1 MSSSSKK
8 YKIVFSLSFLI
19 VVIIMILFFNFG
31 LTFNNDAE
39 QNGTNKEVISNE
51 VESKKDNDENY
62 EKINGMK
69 VLSLEEGLD
78 LLYSNEKNDNVDIK
92 QTSIDEHVRRIRN
105 VKIVGFYNYM
115 DARSMYLDGVEASGE
130 VYDDVEIMIEGD
142 SRDENADYSKLKKGN
157 KVEVIC
163 TIMKP
168 YKAAES
174 EQDENDESKR
184 AFRVYNATY
193 SDEEVN
199 KKIVHLYTDENI
211 EDNIDKKYED
221 KDKIFKFEDIYDDM
235 VTISNENLE
244 RAMNL
249 FDGVK
254 FRVRAKADK
263 CFTVYDAPYLK
274 YTIDNDDTSIS
285 TNSEVKYISGQINF
299 IGELRDTKESLRYI
313 TKDYFSIELEKV
325 INFDSSDFKYQ
336 YKDYRK
342 EVSYLYAD
350 KEIKKGY
357 QDFIYKFNVD
367 YTYDINLIR
376 LDDNLE
382 PYDFTKDI
390 PDVFDD
396 KLKKIGED
404 KDIGIG
410 DNVKFGKKRYKVI
423 AVDEE
428 DENKVLLM
436 YDTHITDQM
445 GIIYEIPDNSKLSKI
460 NWSDNEECI
469 YRDSK
474 IREYLTKDFYENS
487 FSNADKTRIY
497 TTKLECKVKNAKKV
511 NEIDYVEDKIFILS
525 DDEIKKYKLFLVNP
539 LLTSFVRNQRYGEKS
554 ASMYRRSKILNDEYD
569 QNTFNLKDEWSIY
582 PTMWVNIK

>member
-1 MSSSSKK
+1 MNSNSSKK

-105 VKIVGFYNYM
+105 VKIIGFYNYM

-157 KVEVIC
+157 KVEIIC

-168 YKAAES
+168 YKES
-174 EQDENDESKR
+174 EEDENGKSKR
-184 AFRVYNATY
+184 AFRVYNATF
-193 SDEEVN
+193 SDDEVN
-199 KKIVHLYTDENI
+199 KKIVHLYTDENP

-221 KDKIFKFEDIYDDM
+221 KDKIFEFEDIYDDM

-299 IGELRDTKESLRYI
+299 IGELRDTKESMYYI

-325 INFDSSDFKYQ
+325 IDFDSSDFKYQ

-376 LDDNLE
+376 LDENLE

-436 YDTHITDQM
+436 YDTHITDQL
-445 GIIYEIPDNSKLSKI
+445 GIIHEIPDNSKLSKI

-474 IREYLTKDFYENS
+474 IREYLTKDFYENN
-487 FSNADKTRIY
+487 FSNTDKARIY

-554 ASMYRRSKILNDEYD
+554 ASMYRRSKILNDEHD
-569 QNTFNLKDEWSIY
+569 QNTFNLKDTWSIY
-582 PTMWVNIK
+582 PAMWVNIK

>member
-1 MSSSSKK
+1 MSSNSKK
-8 YKIVFSLSFLI
+8 YKIIFSVSFLI

-39 QNGTNKEVISNE
+39 QNDTNKEVISND
-51 VESKKDNDENY
+51 VEHNNDDNSKDDENY

-105 VKIVGFYNYM
+105 VKIIGFYNYM

-168 YKAAES
+168 YKES
-174 EQDENDESKR
+174 EEDENGETKR
-184 AFRVYNATY
+184 AFRVYNATF
-193 SDEEVN
+193 SDDEVN
-199 KKIVHLYTDENI
+199 KKIVHLYTDENH

-221 KDKIFKFEDIYDDM
+221 KDKIFEFEDIYYDM

-274 YTIDNDDTSIS
+274 YIIDNDDTSIS

-299 IGELRDTKESLRYI
+299 IGELRDTKESMYYI

-325 INFDSSDFKYQ
+325 IDFDSSDFKYQ

-376 LDDNLE
+376 LDENLE
-382 PYDFTKDI
+382 PYDFAKDI

-436 YDTHITDQM
+436 YDTHITDQL
-445 GIIYEIPDNSKLSKI
+445 GIIHEIPDNSKLSKI

-474 IREYLTKDFYENS
+474 IREYLTKDFYENN
-487 FSNADKTRIY
+487 FSNADKARIY

-525 DDEIKKYKLFLVNP
+525 DDEIKKYVK
-539 LLTSFVRNQRYGEKS
+539 R
-554 ASMYRRSKILNDEYD
+554 D
-569 QNTFNLKDEWSIY
+569 
-582 PTMWVNIK
+582 IKCNKKT